1 MDVFSGLG
9 RKREVVHYRAEHESA
24 LLRDLFGRPARAELA
39 QGPGR
44 RIAQAALAAVAIL
57 LRLENLSYRAIF
69 ELHLLVRA
77 KVLGDLAEEER
88 GELAQL

>member
-1 MDVFSGLG
+1 M
-9 RKREVVHYRAEHESA
+9 
-24 LLRDLFGRPARAELA
+24 
-39 QGPGR
+39 
-44 RIAQAALAAVAIL
+44 AAVAIL